1 MGITGIYSR
10 VGGRG
15 EPAERGELTAE
26 EAAGMICA
34 KCELGF
40 TLDLVSL
47 HCFIVG
53 SFCILVSRILMQCR
67 CLLSKE
73 LPYAMHMVSSLMNLL
88 SISGGSLERRPL
100 CLVEVF
106 MMVCKP
112 SMYAVAVNSTL
123 LLFFEILLMSW
134 WRFFLYAV
142 CKDCRYHYL
151 GTGFNSSQ

>member
-1 MGITGIYSR
+1 MWETVVGITGIYSG

-47 HCFIVG
+47 HCWKSWYPVFYN
-53 SFCILVSRILMQCR
+53 FDAMQV

-73 LPYAMHMVSSLMNLL
+73 FPHAMHMGLL
-88 SISGGSLERRPL
+88 SKEP
-100 CLVEVF
+100 
-106 MMVCKP
+106 
-112 SMYAVAVNSTL
+112 
-123 LLFFEILLMSW
+123 FEHK
-134 WRFFLYAV
+134 WRFF
-142 CKDCRYHYL
+142 REETPIF
-151 GTGFNSSQ
+151 G